1 MSIQN
6 PYQTSRPSL
15 NGSHSPYKNLPQ
27 QQSSETSFDIATTTR
42 KITQEENND
51 GNSNDVY
58 DEFASLW
65 VPTDLA
71 IQTTIRAEQ
80 EYSRRMMQA
89 STKEEEE
96 ESHVSRLQVVVVEQ
110 AANSLEKAHR
120 PLYMLPVPSFIAPA
134 NFREK
139 ANNRPASLKHNT
151 ESQINPIGLTQMAE
165 DDADEI
171 QMSDEQLRL
180 GRSMVQMRKSLE
192 AYVNKSL
199 WVNHNIRNLNDKI
212 NTLALQRKLPRD
224 LVRAMH
230 TIRDYGNSAAHCRPL
245 PCRVECERAVKEY
258 RNLKSRQENSG

>member
-51 GNSNDVY
+51 D
-58 DEFASLW
+58 FASLW

-71 IQTTIRAEQ
+71 IQATIRAEQ

-89 STKEEEE
+89 STNEEEE

-110 AANSLEKAHR
+110 AANNLEKDHR
-120 PLYMLPVPSFIAPA
+120 PFYMLPVPSFIAPA

-139 ANNRPASLKHNT
+139 ANNRPASLKDNT
-151 ESQINPIGLTQMAE
+151 ESSINPIGLTQMAE
-165 DDADEI
+165 DDADEM

-212 NTLALQRKLPRD
+212 NTLALQKKLPRD

-258 RNLKSRQENSG
+258 RNLKSRQEKSG